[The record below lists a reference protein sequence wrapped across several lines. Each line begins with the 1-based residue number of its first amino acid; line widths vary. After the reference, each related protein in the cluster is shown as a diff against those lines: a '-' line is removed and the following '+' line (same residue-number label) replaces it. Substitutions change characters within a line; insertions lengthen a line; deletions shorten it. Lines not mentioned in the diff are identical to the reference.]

1 MARPVTQTR
10 SATRLFLVYA
20 AVSAVPVLVLGLVL
34 AASYRSEADR
44 RGLDEGRQQ
53 AAVVAVTAIEP
64 LLAGTDLSG
73 GLDATT
79 RARLAAV
86 ADRAVAS
93 GAVTRLR
100 IRDLAGQVVYSQ
112 DGSGL
117 AEAPERAAMQAVHGQ
132 VSASITRLNSDT
144 NDTGPTGVQVVEVY
158 RPLTVGPANTTIGV
172 LEVYLPYDPIRLD
185 IATGLNTLYR
195 DLAIGLVA
203 LYLVLAGISLATTR
217 RLRQQA
223 RSNAYLADHDQLT
236 GLPNRRQFLIR
247 VGELAAGPPGSCGA
261 VAVLDLDRFKEVND
275 SLGHDNGDELLVR
288 LSERLAAA
296 VRPGDTV
303 ARLGGDEFGMVLA
316 RLSGEDEA
324 VAALDRLRKAVGQPV
339 QVGGLPLAP
348 EASVGFAMLPADGT
362 TADVLLQRADIAMY
376 VAKAGHSGPVRYDA
390 AQDHFDADRLAVVG
404 ELRRALA
411 EDELVLH
418 YQPKVR
424 LTDGTVTAVEALV
437 RWNHPRHGLLY
448 PDAFLPLAEQTGLMD
463 PLTDWVVAA
472 ALAQMN
478 AWGPAA
484 EVSVAV
490 NVSARNLSQASF
502 ADRVLAAVLASGLGA
517 GRIVLEITETAL
529 FTDLERA
536 TSTLHRLSRAGI
548 AISLDDFGQGQTSLG
563 YLSRLPLHELKV
575 DRAFVTDMTRAPT
588 SAAIVRSLVE
598 LAHNLGFV
606 VVAEGVE
613 EAATLTALQKMGC
626 DLAQGYL
633 MARPMPARDVPVWM
647 AAHRPAVYAR

>member
-1 MARPVTQTR
+1 MARPATQTR

-20 AVSAVPVLVLGLVL
+20 AVSAVPVLLLGLVL
-34 AASYRSEADR
+34 AAAYHSEADR
-44 RGLDEGRQQ
+44 RGLDEGRGQ
-53 AAVVAVTAIEP
+53 AAVIAATAIEP
-64 LLAGTDLSG
+64 LLAGADLSR
-73 GLDATT
+73 GLDAAT
-79 RARLAAV
+79 RDRLAAV
-86 ADRAVAS
+86 ADRAVVS

-100 IRDLAGQVVYSQ
+100 IRDLSGHVVYSQ

-117 AEAPERAAMQAVHGQ
+117 TATPEAEAIAAAHGK
-132 VSASITRLNSDT
+132 VSATITRLNSDA
-144 NDTGPTGVQVVEVY
+144 NDTGPKGAQVVEVY
-158 RPLTVGPANTTIGV
+158 RPLRAGPANAMVGV
-172 LEVYLPYDPIRLD
+172 LEVYLPYDPIRQD
-185 IATGLNTLYR
+185 IASGLDTLYR
-195 DLAIGLVA
+195 ALAIGLVA
-203 LYLVLAGISLATTR
+203 LYLVLAWLSLATTR
-217 RLRQQA
+217 RLRQHA

-236 GLPNRRQFLIR
+236 GLPNRRQFLLR

-275 SLGHDNGDELLVR
+275 SLGHDNGDALLVR
-288 LSERLAAA
+288 LGERLTAT

-303 ARLGGDEFGMVLA
+303 ARLGGDEFGVVLA
-316 RLSGEDEA
+316 RVSSEGEA
-324 VAALDRLRKAVGQPV
+324 VAALDRLRNAVGQPV

-348 EASVGFAMLPADGT
+348 EASVGYALLPADGA

-376 VAKAGHSGPVRYDA
+376 VAKAGHAGVVRYDP

-411 EDELVLH
+411 EGERVLH
-418 YQPKVR
+418 YQPKLR
-424 LTDGTVTAVEALV
+424 LHDGTVTAVEALV

-448 PDAFLPLAEQTGLMD
+448 PDAFLPLAEQTGLID

-472 ALAQMN
+472 ALRQMN

-484 EVSVAV
+484 NLSVAV
-490 NVSARNLSQASF
+490 NVSARNLSQVSF
-502 ADRVLAAVLASGLGA
+502 ADRVLAAVVESGLGA
-517 GRIVLEITETAL
+517 GRLVLEITETAL

-536 TSTLHRLSRAGI
+536 TSTLHRLSDAGI
-548 AISLDDFGQGQTSLG
+548 PISLDDFGQGQTSLG

-575 DRAFVTDMTRAPT
+575 DRSFVTDMTRAPT

-613 EAATLTALQKMGC
+613 EAETLTALQEMGC
-626 DLAQGYL
+626 DMAQGYL
-633 MARPMPARDVPVWM
+633 MARPMPAGDVPGWM
-647 AAHRPAVYAR
+647 AAHQPLAYAR